1 MQIRHTEEP
10 GEKAEKWKKGIFVR
24 LPSDDGI
31 PEGRKKKTDSEKMDP
46 VFDGCLLRNGCGDR
60 RLFLRLGG
68 SLRPGLHS
76 DAAAYRDTGER
87 RGTRREK

>member
-46 VFDGCLLRNGCGDR
+46 VFDG
-60 RLFLRLGG
+60 
-68 SLRPGLHS
+68 
-76 DAAAYRDTGER
+76 
-87 RGTRREK
+87 